1 MIKIIKK
8 EPLENSQ
15 YIKPYRLTFE
25 KDGKRGD
32 WEIVETFDSVAVL
45 IYHAEKDSFV
55 LVKQF
60 RPAVYLKNGD
70 GYTVE
75 LCAGLVDKDKSL
87 IQITKEEILE
97 ECGYDVPLECIEKIT
112 SFYTAVGFAGGQ
124 QTLFFAEINDA
135 MKVDGGG
142 GIDEE
147 EIEVVYLSVNQAQD
161 FIMDE
166 RIAKTPGLMFAFM
179 WYLEKLNYFNNK
191 HVIKSKIN

>member
-8 EPLENSQ
+8 EPLENAQ

-25 KDGKRGD
+25 KDGKRRD
-32 WEIVETFDSVAVL
+32 WEVVETFDSVAVL
-45 IYHAEKDSFV
+45 IYHTEKDSFV

-60 RPAVYLKNGD
+60 RPAVYLKNDD

-135 MKVDGGG
+135 MKVNGGG

-147 EIEVVYLSVNQAQD
+147 EIEVVYLPVNQAQE
-161 FIMDE
+161 FILDE
-166 RIAKTPGLMFAFM
+166 QIAKTPGLMFSFM
-179 WYLEKLNYFNNK
+179 WFMQKN
-191 HVIKSKIN
+191 